1 MKFRNIFFVL
11 VVTAFFSCESN
22 EIEIDTIN
30 LLYGTW
36 VEPTYNNET
45 TTFKR
50 GATLP
55 KEAYGVAF
63 NKDGIFTEKTSGWCG
78 TPPLSF
84 FNIEG
89 TFQLENTLISITTQ
103 SYPTNYAWRIV
114 ALTKEK
120 LVIKR
125 EVTAQEIEHSA
136 LMDLFI
142 EIENLTYAETC
153 SIASDWTFVAYG
165 SKACGGPKGY
175 IAYSKNIDTASFLE
189 KIEKYTKAEK
199 EFNIKWSI
207 ISDCS
212 LAAVPITVECQ
223 NGYPTLIY

>member
-125 EVTAQEIEHSA
+125 ELTAQEIEHSA
-136 LMDLFI
+136 LM
-142 EIENLTYAETC
+142 E
-153 SIASDWTFVAYG
+153 
-165 SKACGGPKGY
+165 GY